1 MAQEGIARAEGA
13 LDDGLAALTALSVL
27 GVNGCTDVDLDA
39 MRRTVF
45 ANYSIK
51 EVAVIDGSG
60 RILCNHIGDSLPVK
74 ALSPPLS
81 SRTPGVT
88 LQVVALGDNRHSGIM
103 LDWLPSARGG
113 LSAVVP
119 GEALAPD
126 LLPADLRT
134 TAFAPSGPRRWRLDR
149 RDTGRW
155 PRASAGAPKGEVI
168 SAERS
173 SQRYPIAMSV
183 VAPLATFFDQNRT
196 LLTYVDI
203 GGTVM
208 GILASRADS
217 LRPSRLRQPAR

>member
-1 MAQEGIARAEGA
+1 MLSKRGRVLLGFLGLVLVIAPVVGAHGLIAYNARIQAERTLADVAQEGIARAEGA

-27 GVNGCTDVDLDA
+27 GVNGCTDADLDA

-134 TAFAPSGPRRWRLDR
+134 TALAVWPSSMAP
-149 RDTGRW
+149 
-155 PRASAGAPKGEVI
+155 
-168 SAERS
+168 
-173 SQRYPIAMSV
+173 
-183 VAPLATFFDQNRT
+183 
-196 LLTYVDI
+196 
-203 GGTVM
+203 
-208 GILASRADS
+208 
-217 LRPSRLRQPAR
+217 

>member
-1 MAQEGIARAEGA
+1 MAQEGIARAEAA

-27 GVNGCTDVDLDA
+27 GVNGCTDADLDA

-60 RILCNHIGDSLPVK
+60 RILCNHMGDSLPVK

-119 GEALAPD
+119 GEALRAD
-126 LLPADLRT
+126 LLARRSPDDR
-134 TAFAPSGPRRWRLDR
+134 FRPSGPRRWRLDR
-149 RDTGRW
+149 RDTGRR
-155 PRASAGAPKGEVI
+155 PRADGR
-168 SAERS
+168 AE
-173 SQRYPIAMSV
+173 
-183 VAPLATFFDQNRT
+183 
-196 LLTYVDI
+196 
-203 GGTVM
+203 G
-208 GILASRADS
+208 
-217 LRPSRLRQPAR
+217 